1 MDNRWHLDSNNGG
14 WLRPATI
21 RVSTI
26 EIPQIKGLD
35 LGYRYETCVF
45 GLKFDHTKDQYNMS
59 DSDVVDRYDTLL
71 DAAAGHA
78 RICREYGV
86 KYP

>member
-14 WLRPATI
+14 LLRPATI

-26 EIPQIKGLD
+26 EMPKIND
-35 LGYRYETCVF
+35 FDFGYRYETCVF
-45 GLKFDHTKDQYNMS
+45 GLKFNNKTESYDVTE
-59 DSDVVDRYDTLL
+59 SDVVDRYDTLSE
-71 DAAAGHA
+71 AAAGHA
-78 RICREYGV
+78 KICREYGV